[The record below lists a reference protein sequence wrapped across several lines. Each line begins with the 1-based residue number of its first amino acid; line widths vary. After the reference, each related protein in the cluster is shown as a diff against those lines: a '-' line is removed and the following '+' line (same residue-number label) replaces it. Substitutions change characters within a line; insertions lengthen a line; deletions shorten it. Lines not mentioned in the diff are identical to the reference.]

1 LDVRIY
7 TTPTCGYCH
16 QVKSFL
22 DGLGVNFV
30 EYDVSRDRNAAE
42 EMVNLTGQMGVPVIV
57 INGQPVIGFNRPRLE
72 ELLSRSN
79 GQRPR
84 LGMKVADVNSS
95 MRKPGE
101 PPLFGAIVGDV
112 FPSTPASRA
121 GFRKGD
127 IITSVN
133 RQRINKVSEM
143 EQVIHS
149 VTAGNR
155 IPVTV
160 YRGEQAINLEIML

>member
-1 LDVRIY
+1 
-7 TTPTCGYCH
+7 
-16 QVKSFL
+16 
-22 DGLGVNFV
+22 
-30 EYDVSRDRNAAE
+30 
-42 EMVNLTGQMGVPVIV
+42 MVNLTGQMGVPVIV
-57 INGQPVIGFNRPRLE
+57 IDGQPVIGFNAPRLQ
-72 ELLSRSN
+72 ELLSRGN
-79 GQRPR
+79 GQKPR

-95 MRKPGE
+95 KRKPGE

-112 FPSTPASRA
+112 SPSTPASRA

-133 RQRINKVSEM
+133 RQRINNVSEM

-149 VTAGNR
+149 MPAGSR

-160 YRGEQAINLEIML
+160 YRHEQPINLQIVL